1 MKPKTKSVPIRM
13 DSATLNRLDT
23 AAKHLANSR
32 AGIIRMA
39 ILQVLD
45 EIEARQSKTKKLK

>member
-23 AAKHLANSR
+23 AAKHLANTR
-32 AGIIRMA
+32 AGVIRMA

-45 EIEARQSKTKKLK
+45 EIEAGQSKLKKTK